1 MRAGKCGLVRDT
13 RLFVFNAESRE
24 EREEAALRRG
34 RPLIVEEEDG
44 GGGGRGGGGAALSQA
59 AFQLPLDQY
68 P

>member
-13 RLFVFNAESRE
+13 RLFVFKAERRE

-34 RPLIVEEEDG
+34 RPLIVEEEG
-44 GGGGRGGGGAALSQA
+44 GAGRGGGGAALSQA